1 MGTAN
6 EAAGFRWTVG
16 GFWGA
21 VTDGRNDISG
31 VAFNFTVL
39 DKLARGLHDAKV
51 TNRSFFQCQCL
62 PVLFSLLS
70 PSHSSI

>member
-21 VTDGRNDISG
+21 VTDGNNGIGG
-31 VAFNFTVL
+31 VSFNFTVL

-51 TNRSFFQCQCL
+51 ISNLQ
-62 PVLFSLLS
+62 
-70 PSHSSI
+70 HG